1 MDKLLK
7 KTLLLSLL
15 LLLQVNLVYAEKTT
29 ELCIKGSHCTFV
41 LLSELNTSPEKNSL
55 NMVNKKRAAKRF
67 SPFSTFKITNSLIG
81 LELSLIKNIEQILT
95 YDKRS
100 YPSQAWWPP
109 VWKLPQ
115 YNLSSAFK
123 YSMVPIYRQLA
134 NDIGEIDMQNYLD
147 RFAYGNQDISSQL
160 DKFWLNGS
168 LKISALEQVDFLQ
181 RIYHNQFNLKAESL
195 TALKAVMLVEEMG
208 KTKIYA
214 KTGAGKIADGSMLGW
229 YVGFVENSKGVHF
242 FAFNVNRDTY
252 AQMKALRVKMA
263 MEHLRKSGIINL

>member
-15 LLLQVNLVYAEKTT
+15 LLLQVNLAYAEKTT

-41 LLSELNTSPEKNSL
+41 LLSELNTNPEKNSL
-55 NMVNKKRAAKRF
+55 NMVNKKRAAQRL

-81 LELSLIKNIEQILT
+81 LELSLIKNIEQTLT

-100 YPSQAWWPP
+100 YPSQAWWPS

-134 NDIGEIDMQNYLD
+134 NDIGETNMQHYLD

-160 DKFWLNGS
+160 DNFWLNGS

-229 YVGFVENSKGVHF
+229 YVGFVENSQGVHF

-252 AQMKALRVKMA
+252 AQMKASRVKMA
-263 MEHLRKSGIINL
+263 MSHLRKSGIIN